1 MARREGEARDG
12 GEKGERIDKEQ
23 KGRRQKREKRG
34 THLTIE
40 GFVWIIRS

>member
-1 MARREGEARDG
+1 MARNEGEARDG
-12 GEKGERIDKEQ
+12 GEKGERKGKEQ